1 MQFMIASDSS
11 KPMSTSLTHRACK
24 AAVVFSLSVATAAC
38 TEPSA
43 QGGRTPADEAA
54 FMERTRCA
62 SDDTDKAL
70 APVLS
75 GDAVQRVQP
84 LYSTIE
90 GAKSGHQAE
99 LRGAIV
105 TVSALPGVTAEWLDR
120 ALECHSAKEVLGHE
134 PTPSDD
140 PFWLPRSTVNID
152 VTSDR
157 DGFNIAISAY
167 SANDARQILDR
178 ANAFEKAKAAAA
190 PKPGGIAN

>member
-1 MQFMIASDSS
+1 MF
-11 KPMSTSLTHRACK
+11 TSPTNCSGGA
-24 AAVVFSLSVATAAC
+24 AAVFLLALLAITAGAC
-38 TEPSA
+38 ADPSA
-43 QGGRTPADEAA
+43 PGGRTPADEAA

-105 TVSALPGVTAEWLDR
+105 TVSALPGITAEWLDR
-120 ALECHSAKEVLGHE
+120 GLECHSAREVLGRE

-152 VTSDR
+152 VSSDR
-157 DGFNIAISAY
+157 DGFNVAVSAY
-167 SANDARQILDR
+167 SADDARRILDR
-178 ANAFEKAKAAAA
+178 ANAFAKAKAPSDA
-190 PKPGGIAN
+190 KSGGVAH

>member
-1 MQFMIASDSS
+1 MAHDEHHSATHKADNETHKAGHATHPARDAPSCASHERTEPRLVPFRPRVSQSRPRHETDEAGCETRSLEGETPRSRRRRDESGESRGLAREGRHGLHGSRIEPMQFMIAADSS

-84 LYSTIE
+84 
-90 GAKSGHQAE
+90 
-99 LRGAIV
+99 
-105 TVSALPGVTAEWLDR
+105 
-120 ALECHSAKEVLGHE
+120 
-134 PTPSDD
+134 
-140 PFWLPRSTVNID
+140 
-152 VTSDR
+152 
-157 DGFNIAISAY
+157 
-167 SANDARQILDR
+167 
-178 ANAFEKAKAAAA
+178 
-190 PKPGGIAN
+190 

>member
-1 MQFMIASDSS
+1 
-11 KPMSTSLTHRACK
+11 
-24 AAVVFSLSVATAAC
+24 
-38 TEPSA
+38 
-43 QGGRTPADEAA
+43 
-54 FMERTRCA
+54 MERTRCA

-84 LYSTIE
+84 FYSTIE
-90 GAKSGHQAE
+90 GAKSGHQSE
-99 LRGAIV
+99 LRGAVV
-105 TVSALPGVTAEWLDR
+105 TVSALPGITAEWLDR

-152 VTSDR
+152 VSSDR
-157 DGFNIAISAY
+157 DGFNVAISAY

-178 ANAFEKAKAAAA
+178 ANAFSKAKAPSAAKSGEVA
-190 PKPGGIAN
+190 H